1 MTLAALAGLHLLVAL
16 VHGSAHALVP
26 VTLAP
31 WANALVLATVFVGPL
46 VGVALDRRD
55 HPLGAPLFTVTMAGA
70 LVLGGVLH
78 FLVAGPDHVH
88 SIPPGPWRLP
98 FRASATALLA
108 SEVLGV
114 AVGARRWLD
123 G

>member
-1 MTLAALAGLHLLVAL
+1 VTLAALAGLHLLAAL

-31 WANALVLATVFVGPL
+31 WTNALVLATVFVGP
-46 VGVALDRRD
+46 VAGVWLDRRG
-55 HPLGAPLFTVTMAGA
+55 HPLGVPLFTVTMAGA

-78 FLVAGPDHVH
+78 FLVAGPDHVDAV
-88 SIPPGPWRLP
+88 PPGPWRLP
-98 FRASATALLA
+98 FRASAATLLA
-108 SEVLGV
+108 SEALGV
-114 AVGARRWLD
+114 AVGARRWLA